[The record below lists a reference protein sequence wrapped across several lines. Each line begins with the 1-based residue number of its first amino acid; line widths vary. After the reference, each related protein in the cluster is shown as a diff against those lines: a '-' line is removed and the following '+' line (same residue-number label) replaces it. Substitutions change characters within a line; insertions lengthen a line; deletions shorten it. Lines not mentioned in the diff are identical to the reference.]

1 MNRLQELA
9 LCHEWDMLPV
19 HGFRK
24 EAGRLCSLEKGGK
37 GGSSAPATPDYVG
50 AANATAAGNKEAALA
65 TGAMNRP
72 TQISPTGSTTWSLKP
87 GADANNPQ
95 PGDWIQ
101 TTSLTE
107 PQQKLLDAN
116 NQNQLALAGL
126 TSQGVQSASG
136 VVGSKFDTSN
146 LPAKAGD
153 INTSPN
159 QYLAERQQVQDA
171 LYRRGTQYYDDR
183 YGKQEAALKAELANK
198 GLTEGTEAYRN
209 AMTQFNQD
217 RNTAYA
223 DATDRAIAAGGQEQS
238 RIQSDLINALQ
249 QQQNRRNNQLQE
261 DITLRDLPLNEI
273 NALQSGTQVTMP
285 SFQGFM
291 QQQGYNGAD
300 VLGATGAQYSAQ
312 SGANAAQMAARNQQ
326 MGTYGNL
333 AAAALMAY
341 A

>member
-1 MNRLQELA
+1 MRFDHTFDLLPARAFRA
-9 LCHEWDMLPV
+9 L
-19 HGFRK
+19 G
-24 EAGRLCSLEKGGK
+24 GRLLTLEGGGK
-37 GGSSAPATPDYVG
+37 GGSSAPPAPDYVG
-50 AANATAAGNKEAALA
+50 AAATTAAGNKEAALA

-87 GADANNPQ
+87 GADASNPQ

-101 TTSLTE
+101 TTSLTQ
-107 PQQKLLDAN
+107 PQQQLLDAN
-116 NQNQLALAGL
+116 NANQLKLAGL
-126 TSQGVQSASG
+126 TGQGIQSASG
-136 VVGSKFDTSN
+136 VVGSKFDTSA

-153 INTSPN
+153 INTNPN
-159 QYLAERQQVQDA
+159 QYLTERQQVQDA

-198 GLTEGTEAYRN
+198 GLTEGSEAYRN

-273 NALQSGTQVTMP
+273 NALQSGTQVMMP
-285 SFQGFM
+285 QFQSFA

-300 VLGATGAQYSAQ
+300 VLGATGQQYSAQ
-312 SGANAAQMAARNQQ
+312 SATNAAQMAARNQQ

>member
-1 MNRLQELA
+1 MNRLQELQ

-19 HGFRK
+19 RAFRV

-37 GGSSAPATPDYVG
+37 GGSSAPPPPDYVG
-50 AANATAAGNKEAALA
+50 AANATAAGNKEAALT

-72 TQISPTGSTTWSLKP
+72 TQVGPTGTVSWQLKP
-87 GADANNPQ
+87 GADPNNPH

-101 TTSLTE
+101 TTALTQ
-107 PQQKLLDAN
+107 PQQQLLDADTN
-116 NQNQLALAGL
+116 NQLQLSTLAG
-126 TSQGVQSASG
+126 QGIASAG
-136 VVGSKFDTSN
+136 KVLGTTYTGAN

-153 INTSPN
+153 INTDPN
-159 QYLAERQQVQDA
+159 RYAAERQQVQDA
-171 LYRRGTQYYDDR
+171 IYRRGTQYYDDR
-183 YGKQEAALKAELANK
+183 YGKQEAALKTELANK
-198 GLTEGTEAYRN
+198 GLTEGSEAYKN
-209 AMTQFNQD
+209 AMLQFTQD
-217 RNTAYA
+217 RDTAYA

-261 DITLRDLPLNEI
+261 DITIRDLPLNEI
-273 NALQSGTQVTMP
+273 NALQSGTQVSMP
-285 SFQGFM
+285 QFSTFM
-291 QQQGYNGAD
+291 QQQGYAGPD
-300 VLGATGAQYSAQ
+300 ILGATSGQYSAQ
-312 SGANAAQMAARNQQ
+312 SAANAAQMAAKNQQ